1 MLPAWTHWV
10 ITWVF
15 GFRFAI
21 RLSVADRWNLKWWNW
36 LNLPEWGCLL
46 KSLKLAM
53 MQQKT
58 RADKDNRIKFKDNF
72 YMWLT
77 SEWALL
83 NLFLMLC
90 ATTCVGILLLSN
102 CIKAMS
108 LRRWCMALVQVV
120 KLLITGTKLIELS
133 TFKIS
138 WL

>member
-21 RLSVADRWNLKWWNW
+21 RLSVAVRWNLKWWIW

-58 RADKDNRIKFKDNF
+58 RVHQDNRIKFKGNF

-77 SEWALL
+77 NEWALL
-83 NLFLMLC
+83 NLFLLC
-90 ATTCVGILLLSN
+90 TTTCVGILLLSN

-108 LRRWCMALVQVV
+108 LGRWCVALVQVV

-133 TFKIS
+133 TFRIS